1 MQGEQVPVLVIDL
14 HLTVCEDL
22 GTLGDAAGDPFAEG
36 ADERHACRVEVGDI
50 PADEGCGTTGVL
62 LAGFVGSDV
71 HVAAGDGL
79 TVVGAA
85 VALFPEA
92 EGGGGEDR
100 LTVAYGNA
108 EREVLRVAVLAARAQ
123 GDGAGVFGEF
133 LGPVQ
138 VVAHAC
144 PVATVHGEF
153 ARQQHGFGHAAGT
166 FGGVVFAHG
175 PGAELCAVGAGEEGI
190 EHRTYPL
197 IV

>member
-1 MQGEQVPVLVIDL
+1 MVDLYLPVR
-14 HLTVCEDL
+14 EDS
-22 GTLGDAAGDPFAEG
+22 GAHCDAAGDSFAESV
-36 ADERHACRVEVGDI
+36 DERHACRVEVCDI
-50 PADEGCGTTGVL
+50 PADEGGRGGIAGVV
-62 LAGFVGSDV
+62 LAGFVGCDV

-85 VALFPEA
+85 VALLPEA
-92 EGGGGEDR
+92 EGGCSEDS
-100 LTVAYGNA
+100 LTVAYGDA
-108 EREVLRVAVLAARAQ
+108 ERKVLRVAVLATRAQ
-123 GDGAGVFGEF
+123 GDCAGVFVEF

-138 VVAHAC
+138 VVAHFC